1 MGLALG
7 QGDLTGLGV
16 GIPPAHGP
24 EDADVLELAGEGG
37 PGQGAHFTGAD
48 VQEAGDLLGL
58 LAAEGADLRGFQEH
72 GPGLVLES
80 PEEEDGQKD
89 RQGCEDIFSASRH
102 RRTPFLHG

>member
-48 VQEAGDLLGL
+48 VQEAG
-58 LAAEGADLRGFQEH
+58 
-72 GPGLVLES
+72 
-80 PEEEDGQKD
+80 
-89 RQGCEDIFSASRH
+89 AS
-102 RRTPFLHG
+102 